1 MPSLFQELNSLMV
14 KYGFKPN
21 RRMGQNFII
30 EEKIIGRMLEA
41 AHLNAGDTVLEI
53 GAGTGFLTRELLK
66 HSKVAAVE
74 LDDTLCAV
82 LGETLGQ
89 NPNFTLLCG
98 DFLDTELPRFNK
110 VVSLPPYSISSDLIY
125 RLAGLDFE
133 FALLVFQRE
142 FANKLTAE
150 PGFMEYGT
158 ISVVANYFFEPE
170 IIIGNISPAAFF
182 PKPHSFSSLVKLTP
196 KKRFGSAR
204 NEKMFLKFV
213 KSVFRYKNKNLRNAL
228 DKAYPFFAK
237 EAKLDQKKFS
247 ALVESLKH
255 KDEKICFLPVESF
268 VEISNRLFSK

>member
-14 KYGFKPN
+14 KHGFKPN

-41 AHLNAGDTVLEI
+41 AHLHAGDTVLEI

-66 HSKVAAVE
+66 NAKVVAVE
-74 LDDTLCAV
+74 LDETLCAV
-82 LGETLGQ
+82 LSETLGQ
-89 NPNFTLLCG
+89 NPNFTLICG
-98 DFLDTELPRFNK
+98 DFLNAQLPPFAK
-110 VVSLPPYSISSDLIY
+110 IVSLPPYAISSGLIY
-125 RLAGLDFE
+125 RLSELEFE

-158 ISVVANYFFEPE
+158 ISVAANYFFEPQ
-170 IIIGNISPAAFF
+170 IIIGNISPACFF
-182 PKPHSFSSLVKLTP
+182 PKPNSFSSLVKLTP
-196 KKRFGSAR
+196 KKRFGKAR

-237 EAKLDQKKFS
+237 ECKIGAEKFS
-247 ALVESLKH
+247 ALVDSLEH
-255 KDEKICFLPVESF
+255 KDEKVCFLPVGSF
-268 VEISNRLFSK
+268 VEISNKLFPK